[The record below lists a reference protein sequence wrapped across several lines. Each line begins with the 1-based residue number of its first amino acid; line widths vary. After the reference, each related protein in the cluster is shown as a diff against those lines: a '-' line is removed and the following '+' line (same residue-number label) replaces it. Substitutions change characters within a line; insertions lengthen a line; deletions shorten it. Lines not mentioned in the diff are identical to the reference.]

1 MKRKLAQII
10 LIFVVLAIT
19 AILVVQNGMP
29 GEDIIQ
35 QREQV
40 PGIQDFQEFQ
50 SPSHQATLSA
60 KATAT
65 YGAEQFSLQLT
76 AIAGDN

>member
-1 MKRKLAQII
+1 MKRKLAQIFI
-10 LIFVVLAIT
+10 LFVVLAIT

-29 GEDIIQ
+29 GEDLFLQ
-35 QREQV
+35 KEPV
-40 PGIQDFQEFQ
+40 PVIQEFN
-50 SPSHQATLSA
+50 SPSQQATVSA

-65 YGAEQFSLQLT
+65 FGAEQFYLQLT